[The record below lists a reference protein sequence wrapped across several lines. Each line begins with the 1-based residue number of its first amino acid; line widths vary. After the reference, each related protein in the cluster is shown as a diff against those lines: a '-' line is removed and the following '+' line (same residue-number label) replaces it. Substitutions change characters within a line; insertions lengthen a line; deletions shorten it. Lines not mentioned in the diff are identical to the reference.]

1 MRHVAALVVLA
12 GALACVPV
20 AAEQFVR
27 AGGFEIHYNAFHS
40 GVVPAEVASAH
51 GIARTRSRGL
61 VNVTVLAPRDGGV
74 GQATEARVAGSV
86 VNLAGQRQAL
96 AFRAIREADALYY
109 LAEFAIAGEDLYRFE
124 LEVQPARAAR
134 AESIRLQQPLVGR

>member
-1 MRHVAALVVLA
+1 MAAQMNA
-12 GALACVPV
+12 SDRNI
-20 AAEQFVR
+20 QFVKSNK
-27 AGGFEIHYNAFHS
+27 AEIMRIM
-40 GVVPAEVASAH
+40 AE
-51 GIARTRSRGL
+51 
-61 VNVTVLAPRDGGV
+61 V
-74 GQATEARVAGSV
+74 GQASEASVAGSV

-134 AESIRLQQPLVGR
+134 AESIRFQQPLVGR

>member
-1 MRHVAALVVLA
+1 MTRIGAAVALA
-12 GALACVPV
+12 GALACAPA

-27 AGGFEIHYNAFHS
+27 AAGFEIHYNAFHS
-40 GVVPAEVASAH
+40 DAVPAEVASAH

-74 GQATEARVAGSV
+74 GHAAEARVAGSV

-96 AFRAIREADALYY
+96 EFRAIREAGALYY
-109 LAEFAIAGEDLYRFE
+109 LAEFAIAGEDLYRFA
-124 LEVQPARAAR
+124 LEVQPAGAAR
-134 AESIRLQQPLVGR
+134 AESIRFQQPLVGR